1 MSFYPLCKSHIKA
14 YIVRDMSTP
23 QASIVENVVARLY
36 SFYESLPSSDREF
49 YLLIEQCVEDFWH
62 KVSSR
67 MGYTNDDIGYT
78 WVKSTMSLV
87 QDITIIKRDLIPRL
101 ERAKK
106 YKSQFPAYV
115 AYFDSLCAIVE
126 SEFGDPVQ
134 RPSVSTPQAT
144 PALTTQASEALT
156 SLQQEVRE
164 LQSKVSALGYGVK
177 DSQKNQIAYRQD
189 RKNFNERISTLESQ
203 IKGFYLD
210 KAAYDTDKAA
220 LLKRLQDLETR
231 VSTQQET
238 AVQASSPIQPSQPI
252 QPSRKPRSW
261 FRSNPQCTIYP
272 QAHISTLLR
281 KMSD

>member
-1 MSFYPLCKSHIKA
+1 MS
-14 YIVRDMSTP
+14 
-23 QASIVENVVARLY
+23 QASNVENVVARLY
-36 SFYESLPSSDREF
+36 SFYESLPSSTLQF
-49 YLLIEQCVEDFWH
+49 YVLIEQCVEDCWH
-62 KVSSR
+62 KIR
-67 MGYTNDDIGYT
+67 TKTGWANDDIGYT

-87 QDITIIKRDLIPRL
+87 QAITIIKRDLIPRL
-101 ERAKK
+101 QRAQK

-115 AYFDSLCAIVE
+115 AYFDSICDLVE
-126 SEFGDPVQ
+126 SNFGDPVQ

-144 PALTTQASEALT
+144 HPATTQASDALT

-164 LQSKVSALGYGVK
+164 LQTKVSALGYGVT
-177 DSQKNQIAYRQD
+177 DSKNNHTAYRQD
-189 RKNFNERISTLESQ
+189 RQSFNERISTLESQ

-220 LLKRLQDLETR
+220 LLKRLEDLETR

-238 AVQASSPIQPSQPI
+238 AVQPLSPIQPSQPA

>member
-1 MSFYPLCKSHIKA
+1 
-14 YIVRDMSTP
+14 MSTP
-23 QASIVENVVARLY
+23 QASIVENVVAQLY

-49 YLLIEQCVEDFWH
+49 YLLIEQCVGDFWH
-62 KVSSR
+62 K
-67 MGYTNDDIGYT
+67 MTTKTGWANDDTGYT

-87 QDITIIKRDLIPRL
+87 DTITIIKRDLIPRL
-101 ERAKK
+101 ERAKG

-115 AYFDSLCAIVE
+115 AYFDSLCAFVE
-126 SEFGDPVQ
+126 SNFGDPVQ

-144 PALTTQASEALT
+144 HPATTQASDALT

-164 LQSKVSALGYGVK
+164 LQTKVMALGYEVTE
-177 DSQKNQIAYRQD
+177 SKNNHIAYRQD
-189 RKNFNERISTLESQ
+189 MTNFNERISTLESQ

-210 KAAYDTDKAA
+210 KAAYGKDKAE
-220 LLKRLQDLETR
+220 LLERLEDLEKR
-231 VSTQQET
+231 VSTQEET
-238 AVQASSPIQPSQPI
+238 AVQSSSPV

-261 FRSNPQCTIYP
+261 FRSNPQCTIHP

>member
-1 MSFYPLCKSHIKA
+1 MS
-14 YIVRDMSTP
+14 
-23 QASIVENVVARLY
+23 QASIVQKVVAGLY

-62 KVSSR
+62 KIR
-67 MGYTNDDIGYT
+67 TKAGWANDDMGYI
-78 WVKSTMSLV
+78 WVQSTMSLV
-87 QDITIIKRDLIPRL
+87 DTISKIKRVLIPRL
-101 ERAKK
+101 QRAKK
-106 YKSQFPAYV
+106 YKSQCSTACV
-115 AYFDSLCAIVE
+115 ADFDSLCELVE
-126 SEFGDPVQ
+126 SNFGDPVQ

-144 PALTTQASEALT
+144 PASVSTPQATHPVTTQASDALR

-164 LQSKVSALGYGVK
+164 LQSKVMVLGYEVK
-177 DSQKNQIAYRQD
+177 ESQNNQSQYIQERTD
-189 RKNFNERISTLESQ
+189 FNERISTLESQ

-210 KAAYDTDKAA
+210 KAAYDTDKAV
-220 LLKRLQDLETR
+220 LLKRLEDLETR

-238 AVQASSPIQPSQPI
+238 AVQSPSPIQPSQPA

-261 FRSNPQCTIYP
+261 FRPQCTIHP

>member
-1 MSFYPLCKSHIKA
+1 
-14 YIVRDMSTP
+14 MSTP
-23 QASIVENVVARLY
+23 QASIVSDVVAGLY
-36 SFYESLPSSDREF
+36 SLYESLPSSDREF

-62 KVSSR
+62 KIR
-67 MGYTNDDIGYT
+67 TKTGYGNDDIGYT
-78 WVKSTMSLV
+78 LVKSTMSLV
-87 QDITIIKRDLIPRL
+87 DAITIIKRDLIPRL

-106 YKSQFPAYV
+106 YKSQFPACV
-115 AYFDSLCAIVE
+115 ADFDSLCDLVE
-126 SEFGDPVQ
+126 SNFGDPVQ

-144 PALTTQASEALT
+144 HPATTQASDAFT

-164 LQSKVSALGYGVK
+164 LQSKVMVLEYGVK
-177 DSQKNQIAYRQD
+177 ESQNNLTAYRQD
-189 RKNFNERISTLESQ
+189 RQNFNERISTLESQ

-220 LLKRLQDLETR
+220 ILKRLQDLETR

-238 AVQASSPIQPSQPI
+238 AVQALPPIQPSQPV
-252 QPSRKPRSW
+252 QPSQKPRSW
-261 FRSNPQCTIYP
+261 FRSNPQCTIHP